1 MPDMRV
7 FPERFI
13 HLDRRLEKPGGIEP
27 GIRLLYH
34 AIDRIGLPRKRRWIK
49 KRLQEIWLPLG
60 LQILPELEVGIGVLP
75 GKPGDLGSGL
85 LLIGIHIGKGRILN
99 KTGIVLTKDG
109 PVAAF
114 GIIHFYPI
122 GLPLRKVPKSRNVIL
137 GGHSH
142 RAGIAEKTGRRLLL
156 TPAAP

>member
-1 MPDMRV
+1 MAPAKGMTDMRIL
-7 FPERFI
+7 PERSI

-99 KTGIVLTKDG
+99 KTPTRLSKERR
-109 PVAAF
+109 VA
-114 GIIHFYPI
+114 GC
-122 GLPLRKVPKSRNVIL
+122 GLSLFARGDNTLRKVPKS
-137 GGHSH
+137 
-142 RAGIAEKTGRRLLL
+142 
-156 TPAAP
+156 